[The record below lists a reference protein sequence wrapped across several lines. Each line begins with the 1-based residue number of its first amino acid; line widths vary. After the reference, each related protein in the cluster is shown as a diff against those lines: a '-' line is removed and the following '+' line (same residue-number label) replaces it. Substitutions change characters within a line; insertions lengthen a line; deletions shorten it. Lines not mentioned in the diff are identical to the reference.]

1 MSSNVAPINP
11 NVTIVGALPGDLTPR
26 ETDMI
31 VGIVH
36 GLSNQDIADSLFL
49 SINSVKTY
57 IRSAY
62 RKIGA
67 TTRSHAVIWAVT
79 HGFLDEPLSA

>member
-1 MSSNVAPINP
+1 MTLAAPIDS
-11 NVTIVGALPGDLTPR
+11 TITFMGAIPADLTPR

-31 VGIVH
+31 TGITR
-36 GLSNQDIADSLFL
+36 GLSNQEIAATHYL

-67 TTRSHAVIWAVT
+67 TSRSHAVIWGVH
-79 HGFLDEPLSA
+79 HGLHDESISA